1 MSQAWELIKSAF
13 HSAISLPPEER
24 AAYLDSAA
32 GSDPEARAE
41 LEDLIR
47 HYEQMGGFLDAAP
60 AHHFENRVRPGD
72 ILAGRYTILEK
83 LGEGGMGEVFKAE
96 DHELHLQVALK
107 TLPPE
112 WLNDPAAL
120 ARLRREVHLARL
132 VSHPNVCRVYDLGF
146 HEQPSGRLPFLTM
159 ELLDGETLA
168 ARIGRAGALTPQ
180 EALPLIRQIC
190 EGIDAAHRAGVL
202 HRDLKAENIFLHE
215 SASGVRAVIADFGL
229 ARPFAGPAEGVAITE
244 PGRVIGTPA
253 CMAPE
258 QLRGAEANA
267 AADIYAL
274 GVVLFRMV
282 TGEYP
287 FRGASDWDAALS
299 RLTTPPIPPRQIR
312 PELASC
318 WDRAILQCLAL
329 EPDVRPAT
337 ASEVVEL
344 LTQSNRP
351 ARRLAAIG
359 LALTALSLAILWYWL
374 RPAPLP
380 ADKRLA
386 VLPFAIHGSDPAV
399 QAMADGLA
407 QSLTLEFARLR
418 KPGSHLT
425 VIPYADVRALPRAA
439 RARDA
444 LGANLAVQADLE
456 MLPAGWRVNA
466 RLTDLQSGKI
476 LRSHSFTARK
486 PKWEL
491 AATALDLIDLPSTAA
506 SYQPSDIAV
515 PPPDAFAFFQQG
527 QGYLVRRREQ
537 DVPQAI
543 GFFKRAI
550 QQDPKFAAAH
560 AALARVYTREFLVTH
575 DKSWL
580 VLAAGSAAEAL
591 RLDPM
596 LPSAH
601 VALGMVAK
609 SSANPIEAIAHYKRA
624 LEIDPNAEDALA
636 LLGNAYADIG
646 EPLKAEAALQQ
657 ATQLN
662 PGYWSAYSDLARFYT
677 RHGEFAKAEPL
688 FKTAAELAPD
698 NALAQSNVGG
708 LYLAL
713 GRYREA
719 QTVLEAAGRI
729 DMTARIASNL
739 GTAYFLE
746 KRYAE
751 AAGMYTRATALSPKD
766 YKLWS
771 NLGDSLAATAQVPRA
786 REAWTH
792 AAALIRDD
800 LAVRHQDPELLAAA
814 ARMDAKLDHPA
825 PALQSIS
832 AALRLSPSD
841 ASILLMAAQVY
852 ELTGR
857 RDQAL
862 KTVASAIAHGA
873 GRAEIEQ
880 TPDFD
885 SLRQD
890 PRYPGVAHF

>member
-1 MSQAWELIKSAF
+1 MSQAWNLIKSAF

-41 LEDLIR
+41 IEDLIR

-60 AHHFENRVRPGD
+60 GHPFANRVRPGD
-72 ILAGRYTILEK
+72 MLAGRYTIVEK

-146 HEQPSGRLPFLTM
+146 HEQPSGRVPFLTM

-168 ARIGRAGALTPQ
+168 ARIGRTGVLTPQ
-180 EALPLIRQIC
+180 EALPLVRQIC

-215 SASGVRAVIADFGL
+215 SAAGVRAVITDFGL
-229 ARPFAGPAEGVAITE
+229 ARPFARPAQGPAITE

-253 CMAPE
+253 YMAPE
-258 QLRGAEANA
+258 QLSGEEATA

-287 FRGASDWDAALS
+287 FRGVSA
-299 RLTTPPIPPRQIR
+299 RQIR
-312 PELASC
+312 PGLASC

-329 EPDVRPAT
+329 EPHVRPAT

-351 ARRLAAIG
+351 ARRLVAIG
-359 LALTALSLAILWYWL
+359 LALAVLTIAILWFWL

-425 VIPYADVRALPRAA
+425 VIPYADVRALPGPA

-466 RLTDLQSGKI
+466 RLKDLQSGKI
-476 LRSHSFTARK
+476 LRTQAFTARK

-491 AATALDLIDLPSTAA
+491 AAMALNLIDLPSTAV
-506 SYQPSDIAV
+506 SYQPSDTPV

-560 AALARVYTREFLVTH
+560 AALSRVYTREFLVTH

-580 VLAAGSAAEAL
+580 ALAAGSAAEAL
-591 RLDPM
+591 RLDPT

-636 LLGNAYADIG
+636 LLGNAYADVG

-698 NALAQSNVGG
+698 NALAQSNLGG
-708 LYLAL
+708 LYLAQ

-719 QTVLEAAGRI
+719 QTVLAAAGKI

-825 PALQSIS
+825 SALQWIS

-862 KTVASAIAHGA
+862 KTVAAAIAHGA

-880 TPDFD
+880 TPDLD
-885 SLRQD
+885 GLRQD
-890 PRYPGVAHF
+890 PRYPGLAHF